1 MARGMA
7 SLFWDIAED
16 PECQQTYREYNQDQH
31 TGNADAPQITI
42 VVAVKIRIVG
52 KRK

>member
-7 SLFWDIAED
+7 TLFRAIAED
-16 PECQQTYREYNQDQH
+16 PERQQTYREYNQNQH
-31 TGNADAPQITI
+31 TGNADAPQIAI
-42 VVAVKIRIVG
+42 VVAVKICIVG